1 MAYVITD
8 PCIGC
13 KDTLCADACPVNCIH
28 PVKSDAGFNE
38 TSMLFINPAECIMCS
53 ACVPVC
59 PVNAIYEDAE
69 SVPAHQKDLVQAN
82 AIFRISEPETA
93 AKAEALV
100 KAHIAANPKLMAV
113 PTDKRR
119 DAHQTA

>member
-13 KDTLCADACPVNCIH
+13 KDTACADACPVNCIH
-28 PVKSDAGFNE
+28 PNKSDSGFSE
-38 TSMLFINPAECIMCS
+38 SSMLFINPLECILCG
-53 ACVPVC
+53 ACLPVC

-69 SVPAHQKDLVQAN
+69 SVPAHQKDLAQAN
-82 AIFRISEPETA
+82 AIFRVGDAESV
-93 AKAEALV
+93 AKAETLV
-100 KAHIAANPKLMAV
+100 KAHIAANPTLMAL

-119 DAHQTA
+119 ASH